1 MIKSNLCD
9 YNTAMAYLGT
19 SAECYSRKALARVM
33 ARSPLVGTVPVQDGG
48 VSHQSITV
56 LF

>member
-1 MIKSNLCD
+1 MIKSNLCG
-9 YNTAMAYLGT
+9 YNTAMAHLGT